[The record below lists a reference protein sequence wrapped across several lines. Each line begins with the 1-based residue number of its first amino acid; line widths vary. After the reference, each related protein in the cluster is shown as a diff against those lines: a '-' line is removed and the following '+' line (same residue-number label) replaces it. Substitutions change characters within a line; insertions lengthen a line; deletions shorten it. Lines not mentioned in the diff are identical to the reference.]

1 MIGYYLELGIWL
13 LEFFKLQEEQMA
25 ISKVLIVGGG
35 LMGSGIAQVCAQSG
49 IQVSLM
55 DIDQEI
61 LNRGL
66 KNISWSVSKL
76 IEKGKLK
83 EPLETI
89 MGRIQINTDWK
100 NATGVNLAIEAV
112 FEKLQIKPVLTG

>member
-1 MIGYYLELGIWL
+1 
-13 LEFFKLQEEQMA
+13 MA